1 MAYRIRYQMNV
12 DWIGAG
18 TGPMGNTTGLATGV
32 VAPMGGAQGGSGL
45 AQTLEIV
52 NSMNAPYP
60 AIVAGSGAGG
70 IIQAADIT
78 VLMTS
83 LSADLTAQL
92 NLAANLARLQGFASG
107 GG

>member
-1 MAYRIRYQMNV
+1 MAYRIRYQLNV

-18 TGPMGNTTGLATGV
+18 SGPMGNTVGLAAGV
-32 VAPMGGAQGGSGL
+32 VGPMAGAQGGSGL
-45 AQTLEIV
+45 AQTLEV
-52 NSMNAPYP
+52 ANSVNAPYP
-60 AIVAGSGAGG
+60 AIIAGSGTGG

-78 VLMTS
+78 ALMTS
-83 LSADLTAQL
+83 MSADLTAQL